1 MTEKNSYLCQ
11 SFFQINIRYLVF
23 PVISCIYNKKNIS
36 KNKEET
42 EQ

>member
-11 SFFQINIRYLVF
+11 SFLRIKIRYLVF
-23 PVISCIYNKKNIS
+23 PVISFIYNKKNIP